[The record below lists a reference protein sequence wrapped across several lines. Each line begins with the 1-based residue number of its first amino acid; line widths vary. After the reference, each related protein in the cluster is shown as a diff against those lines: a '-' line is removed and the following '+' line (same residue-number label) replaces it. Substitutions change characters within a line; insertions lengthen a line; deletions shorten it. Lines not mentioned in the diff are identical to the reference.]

1 MTLALIAA
9 ATRSHARSGSL
20 TDARQAIAMAELAE
34 VADGRV
40 DLLAEHAGLAM
51 SIDEDDLDAPICRR
65 IAQLCIM
72 AGADMALI
80 DSWIEEGR
88 RRRAQR

>member
-1 MTLALIAA
+1 MMLALIAA
-9 ATRSHARSGSL
+9 VTRRHARGGPL
-20 TDARQAIAMAELAE
+20 TDARQATALAELAE

-40 DLLAEHAGLAM
+40 DLLAEYAGLAM
-51 SIDEDDLDAPICRR
+51 SIEEDDLDAPVRRR
-65 IAQLCIM
+65 IAQLCIV

-80 DSWIEEGR
+80 ESWIEEGR

>member
-9 ATRSHARSGSL
+9 VTRRHARGGPL
-20 TDARQAIAMAELAE
+20 TPARQATALAELAE

-40 DLLAEHAGLAM
+40 DLLAEYAGLAM
-51 SIDEDDLDAPICRR
+51 STDEDDPGAPVCRR

-80 DSWIEEGR
+80 DRWIEEGR
-88 RRRAQR
+88 CRGAQR